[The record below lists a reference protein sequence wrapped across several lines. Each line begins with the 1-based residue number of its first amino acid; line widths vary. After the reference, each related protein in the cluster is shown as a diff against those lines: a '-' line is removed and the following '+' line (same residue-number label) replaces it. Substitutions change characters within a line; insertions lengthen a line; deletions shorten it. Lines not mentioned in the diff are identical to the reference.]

1 VKAGLSVCAFAGT
14 VIAANWATATFGVVP
29 LGVLGLSV
37 TAGTFAAGAA
47 LVARDTVDE
56 AGGRLAVAVAV
67 GAGCLLSL
75 LLAPAAIAVA
85 SAAAFTVAEL
95 VDWAVYRWGRRRR
108 GRPFGVVASSVVAAP
123 LDTIVFLSL
132 AGFPVAGSTVAG
144 QWLVKVGLAIASAV
158 VIAWREGRRAVSV
171 RV

>member
-1 VKAGLSVCAFAGT
+1 VRAGLPVCAFAGT

-29 LGVLGLSV
+29 LGLLGLSV
-37 TAGTFAAGAA
+37 TAGTFAAGAG
-47 LVARDTVDE
+47 LVARDAVDE

-85 SAAAFTVAEL
+85 SAVAFTVAEL
-95 VDWAVYRWGRRRR
+95 VDWVVYRWGRRRS
-108 GRPFGVVASSVVAAP
+108 RPFGVVASSVVAAP
-123 LDTIVFLSL
+123 LDTVIFLSL
-132 AGFPVAGSTVAG
+132 AGFPLAVSTVAG
-144 QWLVKVGLAIASAV
+144 QWMVKVGLAVASAA
-158 VIAWREGRRAVSV
+158 VIAWREGRRAVPV